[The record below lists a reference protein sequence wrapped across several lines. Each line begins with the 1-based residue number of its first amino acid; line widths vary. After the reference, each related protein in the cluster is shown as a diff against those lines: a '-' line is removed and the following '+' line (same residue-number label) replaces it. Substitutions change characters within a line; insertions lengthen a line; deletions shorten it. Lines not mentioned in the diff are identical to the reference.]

1 MKVMR
6 QLKSPG
12 FTLVELLVVVAIIG
26 ILAALSYP
34 TYVDQVHKTRRT
46 DAQGVLVQDGQY
58 MERFFTE
65 NGTYVGAAPLPFDK
79 SPIDGGTQHYAL
91 SLASSAATTYS
102 IQAVP
107 KNTQADDEC
116 GTLTLSHRGE
126 KGAAKDG
133 CWRK

>member
-6 QLKSPG
+6 QPKSPG
-12 FTLVELLVVVAIIG
+12 FTLIELLVVVAIIG

-34 TYVDQVHKTRRT
+34 TYVDQVHKTRRA

-58 MERFFTE
+58 MERYFTE
-65 NGTYVGAAPLPFDK
+65 NGTYVGADPPYDE
-79 SPIDGGTQHYAL
+79 SPIDAGSKHYDL
-91 SLASSAATTYS
+91 SLASTAATTYS
-102 IQAVP
+102 LQAVP
-107 KNTQADDEC
+107 KNTQADDKC